1 MKHLRPLT
9 VLVCLSLMR
18 TNKHELEEMQG
29 NDPEAFV
36 NLALDTCDKQ
46 KSRVPKTQGAKLLEA
61 LCDNIDGAVSFVTL
75 FCCQALSQALKP
87 GVPVASIVAAS
98 ENFFQ

>member
-18 TNKHELEEMQG
+18 TNNHELEEMQG

-75 FCCQALSQALKP
+75 FCC
-87 GVPVASIVAAS
+87 
-98 ENFFQ
+98 